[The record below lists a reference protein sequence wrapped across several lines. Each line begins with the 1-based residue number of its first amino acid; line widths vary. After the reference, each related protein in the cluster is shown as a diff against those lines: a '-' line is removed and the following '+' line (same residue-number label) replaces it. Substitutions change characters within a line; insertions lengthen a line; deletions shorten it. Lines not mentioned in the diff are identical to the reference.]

1 MPETVGNC
9 GERIEEIGC
18 EEDMISALP
27 DDLLLSI
34 LIRLP
39 IKDAVATMFLSKRWL
54 YTWTM
59 MHALDYEENN
69 DDESK
74 KSVWFFL
81 EKSLQLNKAPVLQLF
96 SIELGP
102 RCPSDADVGKYVAKA
117 VDRGVIVLN
126 LCLLLSGEPTSLP
139 MTLYSCVSL
148 KVLTL
153 CDKILVDVPSTA
165 CLPLLEI
172 LNLSLVVYKNED
184 SLIRLLS
191 SCPVLMNLLVNR
203 NKVDNVRKFTVKVPS
218 LLELIYT
225 NNYPSRDDSSTA
237 GGCLVVDTP
246 VLNEFYYT
254 DYSGDSCFIENAP
267 CFDEVS
273 IDFDNVIQSFPDID
287 KFLKSFSRLLFLE
300 LALTDAMMM
309 SWRTIKFS
317 RLRKCKIHP
326 YASDWMDSLLCFL
339 HNTPKLTSLIVC
351 YNLTD
356 EPRNASTSWS
366 ESRSDPE
373 CLSSVLKYLR
383 LRNYTGRE
391 EEKELV
397 EYILS
402 TSKCLKTA
410 TISFRSLPKFE
421 LEDKATMMEELK
433 AIPRVSKTS
442 QLLFKT

>member
-300 LALTDAMMM
+300 LALTDAM
-309 SWRTIKFS
+309 
-317 RLRKCKIHP
+317 
-326 YASDWMDSLLCFL
+326 
-339 HNTPKLTSLIVC
+339 
-351 YNLTD
+351 NLTD